1 MIFKAKIA
9 PYILNIVKLVF
20 KSVFFFPEIS
30 GKWVSSKMSEQ
41 KDAEPCRKYSFMKKT
56 PAHYNDALCCGF
68 WYYTK

>member
-20 KSVFFFPEIS
+20 KSVFFFPDIA
-30 GKWVSSKMSEQ
+30 SSKMSEQ
-41 KDAEPCRKYSFMKKT
+41 KDAEPCRKYSVMKKT

-68 WYYTK
+68 